1 MLKNIVIFG
10 VGLIGGSFAR
20 ALKKADATRQIT
32 GFGRTE
38 ASLLRAKQ
46 LGIIDVIGTS
56 LEQALANA
64 DLVLLAVPVAQT
76 EATLKAIQPYLQA
89 ATVITDAGSIKGD
102 VVAAAHRALGAKVS
116 QFVPG
121 HPIAGLETTGPEAAI
136 ATLYVDKKVVLTPL
150 AENSEAQ
157 ISLVENAWRECGAII
172 HRLTP
177 ENHDAI
183 FAAVSHLPHLLAYA
197 LVNDIAGKPHADLLF
212 QYAASGFRDFTRI
225 AGSSPEM
232 WRDISLSNQAAIVTE
247 LDAYVAQLMRLRSK
261 LVALDGDGLLTLFSN
276 ARGARQNWLDNLD
289 LADAASRK
297 DKNA

>member
-1 MLKNIVIFG
+1 M
-10 VGLIGGSFAR
+10 
-20 ALKKADATRQIT
+20 
-32 GFGRTE
+32 
-38 ASLLRAKQ
+38 
-46 LGIIDVIGTS
+46 
-56 LEQALANA
+56 
-64 DLVLLAVPVAQT
+64 
-76 EATLKAIQPYLQA
+76 
-89 ATVITDAGSIKGD
+89 
-102 VVAAAHRALGAKVS
+102 
-116 QFVPG
+116 
-121 HPIAGLETTGPEAAI
+121 ETAGPEAAI
-136 ATLYVDKKVVLTPL
+136 ETLNVDKKVELTQL
-150 AENSEAQ
+150 AENSEQQ
-157 ISLVENAWRECGAII
+157 IAVVEQAWRECGAVI

-261 LVALDGDGLLTLFSN
+261 LVALDGDALLTLFSN

-289 LADAASRK
+289 MADTSSKK